1 MLEVSKQT
9 CLRRKSE
16 RRSFLEAIKV
26 EVIGCNRRLSEIE
39 NVPAEAQITDARSA
53 VYGEGRNAYRE
64 ERKSNYAFKRTADLA
79 LRSNQPF
86 APQPLN
92 AALGLF
98 RNYGPSSQVVAKA
111 TSMCYNSGQD

>member
-92 AALGLF
+92 AALALIGLVH
-98 RNYGPSSQVVAKA
+98 GG
-111 TSMCYNSGQD
+111 GQLWFGWLGVQTEDRI